1 MLREIKKIQDLEL
14 RGKRVFL
21 RVDFN
26 VPLHREGKDLL
37 VSDSKRIAAALET
50 IRYVI
55 QREGKCILASHLGRP
70 KGKKDLRYSLEPVGA
85 KLSELLSQ
93 EVILTDDCIGDGAK
107 SLSQRMRN
115 GEVLLLENLRFH
127 EGEEKNSPDFVAKLL
142 ELTDIYVNDAF
153 GTLHRAHASTV
164 GLPKFVSQKGAG
176 FLVQK
181 ELKYL
186 SALRDKPE
194 KPFGLIMGGA
204 KVSDKMGILE
214 QFLPK
219 VDKVFV
225 GGAMAYAFLKARGHE
240 IGKSLC
246 DEAQLMLASKI
257 LRAADARKIQVVLP
271 EDHLATLAIDDTQN
285 TLVTESAD
293 IPERYL
299 GVDIGPKTLERFKSE
314 LANLKTLF
322 WNGPM
327 GVFEVPAFS
336 KGTFELAK
344 LIAATS
350 ALKLAGGGDSASAI
364 SQAGCEERFDFISTG
379 GGATLEYL
387 EGKEFAGLK
396 VLEARVLETTVDAEE
411 E

>member
-26 VPLHREGKDLL
+26 VPLQREGKDVF
-37 VSDSKRIAAALET
+37 VSDPKRIVAALET

-55 QREGKCILASHLGRP
+55 EREGKCILASHLGRP
-70 KGKKDLRYSLEPVGA
+70 KGKKDLKFSLEPVGA
-85 KLSELLSQ
+85 KLSELLSR
-93 EVILTDDCIGDGAK
+93 EVTLTDDCISDGAK

-164 GLPKFVSQKGAG
+164 GLPKLVTQKAAG

-186 SALRDKPE
+186 SSLRDKPE
-194 KPFGLIMGGA
+194 KPFGLVMGGA
-204 KVSDKMGILE
+204 KISDKMGILE

-246 DEAQLMLASKI
+246 DDAQLMLASKI
-257 LRAADARKIQVVLP
+257 LRSADARNIQVVLP
-271 EDHLATLAIDDTQN
+271 EDHVVTLAIEDTKN
-285 TLVTESAD
+285 MLVTESAD
-293 IPERYL
+293 IPAQYL
-299 GVDIGPKTLERFKSE
+299 GVDVGPKTLERFKRE
-314 LANLKTLF
+314 LANLKTIF

-327 GVFEVPAFS
+327 GVFEEPAFS

-344 LIAATS
+344 LIGATS
-350 ALKLAGGGDSASAI
+350 ALKLAGGGDSAAAI
-364 SQAGCEERFDFISTG
+364 SQSGCEDQFDFISTG
-379 GGATLEYL
+379 GGATLEFL

-396 VLEARVLETTVDAEE
+396 VLEARVVESRPEE
-411 E
+411 EA

>member
-1 MLREIKKIQDLEL
+1 MIREIKKIQDLEL

-26 VPLHREGKDLL
+26 VPLQRDGKEVV
-37 VSDSKRIAAALET
+37 VSDPKRIIAALDT

-55 QREGKCILASHLGRP
+55 EREGKCILASHLGRP
-70 KGKKDLRYSLEPVGA
+70 KGKKDLKYSLEPVGA
-85 KLSELLSQ
+85 KLSELLSR
-93 EVILTDDCIGDGAK
+93 EVILTDDCVGDGAK

-115 GEVLLLENLRFH
+115 GDVLLLENLRFH
-127 EGEEKNSPDFVAKLL
+127 EGEEKNAPDFVAKLL
-142 ELTDIYVNDAF
+142 EFTDIYVNDAF

-164 GLPKFVSQKGAG
+164 GLPKLVAQKAAG

-186 SALRDKPE
+186 SSLRDKPE
-194 KPFGLIMGGA
+194 KPFGLVMGGA

-225 GGAMAYAFLKARGHE
+225 GGAMAYSFLKARGHQ

-246 DEAQLMLASKI
+246 DEQQLMLASKI
-257 LRAADARKIQVVLP
+257 LRAADARKIKVFLP
-271 EDHLATLAIDDTQN
+271 EDHIATLALNDTQN
-285 TLVTESAD
+285 VMITDHQD
-293 IPERYL
+293 IPDPYL
-299 GVDIGPKTLERFKSE
+299 GVDVGPKTLERFKTE
-314 LANLKTLF
+314 MAGLKTLF

-327 GVFEVPAFS
+327 GVFEEPAFS

-344 LIAATS
+344 IIGSTS

-364 SQAGCEERFDFISTG
+364 SQAGCEEKFDFISTG
-379 GGATLEYL
+379 GGATLEFL
-387 EGKEFAGLK
+387 EGQEFAGLK
-396 VLEARVLETTVDAEE
+396 VLEARVVEE
-411 E
+411 A